1 MKIIQIVPGFGG
13 TFYCG
18 NCLRDSALVKSLRH
32 EGHDALT
39 VPMYLPLS
47 LDGETHPDGI
57 PVFYGAVNLYL
68 KQHFR
73 WLRNMPEFME
83 RLLNSG
89 PVLNF
94 AAHKAGSTRAEGLEE
109 MTESMLLGSE
119 GNQWK
124 ELEVLVEFLKKEQPD
139 VVHLSNALLLGLAGR
154 IREEIQ
160 VPVIFSLQDEDV
172 WVDAMRDEYR
182 ERIWELMAEK
192 GKDVD
197 GFIAVSHFYAGV
209 MQQRMKIPA
218 EKLHTVH
225 IGVNPAAYEPSTP
238 ASNPLTIGFLS
249 RMNEE
254 NGFGLLVDAFIELKK
269 NRSFESVRLSATGG
283 LTGDDKPY
291 IREQVRKLKQ
301 ANLADQVDIDYDFQQ
316 EKLTEFFQN
325 ISLLSVPVLKGEAF
339 GLYQLE
345 ALASGVPLVQ
355 PALGAFPE
363 IIEATGGGVIYH
375 PNTPDALA
383 AKLAEVLET
392 PSQLEKMS
400 LNGIEAVTQHFD
412 CGKLTLQLVGI
423 YEQIIESKR

>member
-1 MKIIQIVPGFGG
+1 M
-13 TFYCG
+13 
-18 NCLRDSALVKSLRH
+18 
-32 EGHDALT
+32 
-39 VPMYLPLS
+39 
-47 LDGETHPDGI
+47 
-57 PVFYGAVNLYL
+57 
-68 KQHFR
+68 
-73 WLRNMPEFME
+73 
-83 RLLNSG
+83 
-89 PVLNF
+89 
-94 AAHKAGSTRAEGLEE
+94 
-109 MTESMLLGSE
+109 
-119 GNQWK
+119 
-124 ELEVLVEFLKKEQPD
+124 
-139 VVHLSNALLLGLAGR
+139 
-154 IREEIQ
+154 
-160 VPVIFSLQDEDV
+160 
-172 WVDAMRDEYR
+172 
-182 ERIWELMAEK
+182 
-192 GKDVD
+192 
-197 GFIAVSHFYAGV
+197 
-209 MQQRMKIPA
+209 
-218 EKLHTVH
+218 
-225 IGVNPAAYEPSTP
+225 
-238 ASNPLTIGFLS
+238 
-249 RMNEE
+249 
-254 NGFGLLVDAFIELKK
+254 
-269 NRSFESVRLSATGG
+269 
-283 LTGDDKPY
+283 TGDDKPY